1 MFSWGTV
8 ASLMEVM
15 IQGLGQSV
23 GPVLKLLLVGSGGRE
38 HALAW
43 ALAKSPLLTK
53 LYAAPG
59 NAGIA
64 QVAECVP
71 IPAMDFAGL
80 ADFAVKARIDFAVI
94 AADAQLVGGLWDV
107 LEAAGIR
114 ALGPS
119 KAAAVLEG
127 SKGFVKDLC
136 ALKDIPTAAYKRFH
150 NSANAKGF
158 ADSLG
163 FPVVIKADG
172 LAAGKGVIVAGS
184 KAESDKAIDF
194 MLEGGF
200 NVLGASARFNVLGA
214 SAPGGSH
221 EIVIEEFM
229 EGEEAS
235 FFALSDGVHVIPLAG
250 AQDHKRVGDGDTGPN
265 TGGMGAYSPAPVL
278 TPALERAAMEQFIK
292 PTVAAF
298 AERGLTY
305 MGVMYLGLMITKN
318 GPRLV
323 EYNCR
328 FGDPEAQVLLPRLKS
343 DLLAALL
350 AARDGTLDKL
360 SLEWR
365 DETALTVV
373 MASGGYPGTY
383 EKGHEIFG
391 LEDVAKL
398 PGVTVFHA
406 GTEKRDGKI
415 LAVGGRVL
423 DVTATGR
430 DVAEA
435 RARAYA
441 AVEKISWKTSF
452 YRKDIGW
459 RAFKR

>member
-1 MFSWGTV
+1 
-8 ASLMEVM
+8 
-15 IQGLGQSV
+15 LGEA
-23 GPVLKLLLVGSGGRE
+23 KLNILLVGSGGRE

-43 ALAKSPLLTK
+43 ALSASPLLTK
-53 LYAAPG
+53 LYCAPG

-64 QVAECVP
+64 EVAECVA
-71 IPAMDFAGL
+71 IPATDFPAL
-80 ADFAVKARIDFAVI
+80 VEFAKARRIDFAVI

-107 LEAAGIR
+107 FEAAGIR

-136 ALKDIPTAAYKRFH
+136 AEIGIPTAAYRRFQDP
-150 NSANAKGF
+150 AAAKNF

-172 LAAGKGVIVAGS
+172 LAAGKGVIIATS
-184 KAESDKAIDF
+184 KSESDRAIDF
-194 MLEGGF
+194 MFEGGF
-200 NVLGASARFNVLGA
+200 GQSG
-214 SAPGGSH
+214 H
-221 EIVIEEFM
+221 EIVVEEFM

-235 FFALSDGVHVIPLAG
+235 FFALSDGVNVIPLAG

-278 TPALERAAMEQFIK
+278 TPALEQVAMEQFIK

-298 AERGLTY
+298 AERGLKY
-305 MGVMYLGLMITKN
+305 VGVLYLGLMITKS
-318 GPRLV
+318 GPKLV

-328 FGDPEAQVLLPRLKS
+328 FGDPEAQVILPRLKS

-350 AARDGTLDKL
+350 AAREGTLDKVK
-360 SLEWR
+360 LEWR
-365 DETALTVV
+365 DEVALTVV
-373 MASGGYPGTY
+373 MASGGYPGSY
-383 EKGHEIFG
+383 EKGNAISG
-391 LEDVAKL
+391 LKEAAAL
-398 PGVTVFHA
+398 PGITIFHA
-406 GTEKRDGKI
+406 GTDARDGNI
-415 LAVGGRVL
+415 VAVGGRVL
-423 DVTATGR
+423 DITATAK

-441 AVEKISWKTSF
+441 AVDRISWKGSF
-452 YRKDIGW
+452 FRKDIGW
-459 RAFKR
+459 RALKR